1 MKRISFA
8 ALCNLFMLC
17 FSVSCGL
24 NHHNISI
31 HISESEHY
39 FKMYAHY
46 NPNQAGAVDEY
57 MNKHLGRHN
66 NMSFSN
72 SQIDADLTLDDGT
85 KLYMKKHPGNLE
97 IKFNK
102 DENSL
107 ASYKEIKD
115 LSEGLKIAMR

>member
-8 ALCNLFMLC
+8 AFCNMFMLC
-17 FSVSCGL
+17 FSLSCRL
-24 NHHNISI
+24 SHHNISI
-31 HISESEHY
+31 HISDSEHY
-39 FKMYAHY
+39 YKMYAHY
-46 NPNQAGAVDEY
+46 NPNQTEAVDEC

-66 NMSFSN
+66 NISFN
-72 SQIDADLTLDDGT
+72 NTQIDAHLTLDDGT
-85 KLYMKKHPGNLE
+85 KLYMKKNPGKLE

-115 LSEGLKIAMR
+115 LSEGLKTAMQ